1 MVVNFDPPNHGV
13 TVGAGG
19 ILGPVGHKFR
29 HKRPVLSQ
37 VSSDHAWWNQSP
49 VAWDVAYFT
58 RNPLVVRTSQNLGF
72 MKSFVVFVCKQQ
84 IPSVD
89 KSPKVIFEGHN
100 HKFKIEKVIPTCKEY
115 SHITGSVFQLNC
127 GSNKGSD
134 ANLGKQIGIIFLF
147 SSYSISQHIDFQVE
161 EEKYFSKYF
170 FPLSFLSR
178 QFQPTKIKVSIL
190 RPSRV
195 EKLQIYLDEFHFST
209 KKVPFTT

>member
-1 MVVNFDPPNHGV
+1 MVVNFDSPNNGV

-19 ILGPVGHKFR
+19 ILGPVAHKFR
-29 HKRPVLSQ
+29 HKRPILSQ

-58 RNPLVVRTSQNLGF
+58 RNSLGVRTSQTLDF

-115 SHITGSVFQLNC
+115 SHITGSVFQINC

-134 ANLGKQIGIIFLF
+134 ANLGKQRGIIFLF

-161 EEKYFSKYF
+161 EKNIFQSIFS
-170 FPLSFLSR
+170 L
-178 QFQPTKIKVSIL
+178 QVSCHDNFSQ
-190 RPSRV
+190 R
-195 EKLQIYLDEFHFST
+195 KL
-209 KKVPFTT
+209 K